1 MPYTNKKQ
9 IEQIPEINTGG
20 IAKRIFDVTVCFLAL
35 PFLLPLFITIMAIIK
50 LDSPGPV
57 FYYGRRAG
65 LSGKPFK
72 IVKFRTMVVDA
83 EKVGGDTT
91 ALNDPR
97 IFRFCGLIRKYK
109 LDELPQVFNVIKGDM
124 SLVGP
129 RPELFQY
136 VDQYKGEEL
145 LILTV
150 RPGITDY
157 SSIEFSSL
165 QEIVGPEDA
174 NKVFEKRVL
183 KKK

>member
-1 MPYTNKKQ
+1 LPYTNKKQ

-20 IAKRIFDVTVCFLAL
+20 IAKRIFDVTVCYLTL

-65 LSGKPFK
+65 LGGKPFK

-97 IFRFCGLIRKYK
+97 IFRFGGLISHK
-109 LDELPQVFNVIKGDM
+109 M
-124 SLVGP
+124 C
-129 RPELFQY
+129 
-136 VDQYKGEEL
+136 
-145 LILTV
+145 
-150 RPGITDY
+150 
-157 SSIEFSSL
+157 
-165 QEIVGPEDA
+165 
-174 NKVFEKRVL
+174 
-183 KKK
+183 